1 MCLQVFVEGN
11 KQNYE
16 ELKPSAMALGSAFQK
31 VNFLRDLNADKNTL
45 GRSYFPGIDVV
56 MLNENT
62 KNQIIEDIEGDFSH
76 AYEGI
81 KKLPRGARFGVYI
94 AYIYFLS
101 LLRKIKRT
109 HSSEILSKRIRI
121 SNPEKYRLLASS
133 SVRHAFNLL

>member
-1 MCLQVFVEGN
+1 
-11 KQNYE
+11 
-16 ELKPSAMALGSAFQK
+16 
-31 VNFLRDLNADKNTL
+31 LRDLNADKNTL